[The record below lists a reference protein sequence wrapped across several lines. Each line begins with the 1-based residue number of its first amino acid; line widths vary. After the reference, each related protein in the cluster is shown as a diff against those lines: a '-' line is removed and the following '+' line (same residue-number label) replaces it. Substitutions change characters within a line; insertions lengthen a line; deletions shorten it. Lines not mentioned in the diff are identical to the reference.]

1 MLANIKLVIS
11 NARKTCREIIVD
23 ILNRSALP
31 RLLMNS
37 RTVVKKYFDYKY
49 NREDP
54 YKISAAQGDT
64 RYTDMLD
71 LLRNNKYSRVLDVGC
86 GEGIFSR
93 MLLEISDSVEGID
106 ISESAI
112 MRAREKYRGYPSL
125 SFAVHDIV
133 IMDSDTRYDLIVCAE
148 VLYYLNLGQLLKV
161 ISNIIGWL
169 APGGYLLVGNINKI
183 RSKSG
188 FFRSYISSQ
197 EISEYVKKTG
207 NLLIVGEMDRG
218 GDILKLF
225 RKHSITNSN

>member
-1 MLANIKLVIS
+1 MITNIKLVFS

-37 RTVVKKYFDYKY
+37 RTVVKKYFDHKYK
-49 NREDP
+49 REDP
-54 YKISAAQGDT
+54 YKISAIPSDT

-86 GEGIFSR
+86 GEGIFSG

-112 MRAREKYRGYPSL
+112 IRAREKYRGYPSL
-125 SFAVHDIV
+125 SFAVQDIV
-133 IMDSDTRYDLIVCAE
+133 NMDSDIRYDLIVCAE
-148 VLYYLNLGQLLKV
+148 ILYYLNFGQLLKV
-161 ISNIIGWL
+161 ISKIIGWL

-188 FFRSYISSQ
+188 FFRSYLSSK

-207 NLLIVGEMDRG
+207 NLHIVGEMDRG
-218 GDILKLF
+218 GDILTLF
-225 RKHSITNSN
+225 RKHS